1 MADSEP
7 PAKKARLDVAADA
20 PGSASL
26 DDAPG
31 SPVDDLDD
39 DFYENSAAD
48 NAQSAVSL
56 QDAPL
61 KGGLDSMGDAP
72 PAEPVSAA
80 GAQIPGLGLWG
91 EPSAQQQQQQALAHK
106 EGGSE
111 DGELSDEENFYAE
124 VNPDAP
130 VAHQQP
136 LVGDAPQPESK
147 LSQSGLLSL
156 FSQSVDGAEA
166 SAAAALIPDGEVPKS
181 LKRKATSPPVE
192 ALDGDDAS
200 LVDAIT
206 AAIANDYT
214 TDAQPGD
221 DGKTEFLEAAAA
233 NKDNKEAE
241 WELDSQ
247 ASSSSSSSSDD
258 SSSDEDG
265 EASDDGELL
274 SPAEMA
280 KRLLEADPDDD
291 DPSASK
297 TTKVRTQNEVDEAY
311 VKPDIT
317 MKDDTKITQLGTVES
332 IVDNVV
338 VIKANV
344 SGDYHV
350 LESGSALC
358 LENRTVIGQVSETIG
373 RVQDP
378 RYSVGFADAAEIEAL
393 NITKDTHIYYIDEHS
408 SFVHTE
414 PLRAQKHTD
423 ASGQYDEEAKM
434 QEFSDDEQEAEHKR
448 NLKQQKKA
456 RAQGADEVPFN
467 PPTGPSAYV
476 SPALSSF
483 PTNLTSYRERSPPN
497 PSAYTGGG
505 LKYSD
510 DEDEDLGMYK
520 PLARPDRFEDIVGA
534 GAPLEDRSHV
544 RRGMMRGGRG
554 GWMDRGGRGFRG
566 RGGGGRGDRGGMGGG
581 HRGDRG
587 DRGGMGGQRGGDRG
601 DRGGMARGG
610 GRGDRGDRG
619 GRPFG
624 GSPERPTRQESQPR
638 RTPLPPQQEIRP
650 NFRAQFS
657 PAGSPPQQ
665 DMGPSPRGGKKRNKK
680 RNRRERERERREQE
694 RQREQ
699 ERERSTQPPAT
710 TNATAYAS
718 NQAQSN
724 SGWNSAP
731 APTPPSSYA
740 QPPAPPPAQAPS
752 NYYVNPGLFPQQT
765 AVAAPPAPPAPAA
778 QPAQPQANQAQ
789 AWAQWLQIAAYMQQA
804 QAQGPQQAQAPPPP
818 PPQPHAQAQT
828 YQQYAQ
834 PQLQQHHHQQHQ
846 PHQPQHQQQ
855 QHQPQAQYGYGYQ
868 QYQQPAQPPQP
879 QPTPSA
885 DPRLQHH
892 TQQQQ
897 QQQQQPAQATPSIQ
911 DILRALGQ
919 SSGR

>member
-1 MADSEP
+1 MADFAP
-7 PAKKARLDVAADA
+7 PAKKARLDVDADA
-20 PGSASL
+20 PGSANL

-48 NAQSAVSL
+48 NAQSAVPL

-61 KGGLDSMGDAP
+61 KGGLDSLGDAP
-72 PAEPVSAA
+72 PTEPVSAA
-80 GAQIPGLGLWG
+80 GAQIPGFGLWG
-91 EPSAQQQQQQALAHK
+91 EPAAQQQQQQPPTQK
-106 EGGSE
+106 DGGSE
-111 DGELSDEENFYAE
+111 DGELSDEENFYSE

-130 VAHQQP
+130 VAQQQP
-136 LVGDAPQPESK
+136 PVGDAPQLESK
-147 LSQSGLLSL
+147 LSQPGLLSL
-156 FSQSVDGAEA
+156 FSQPVDGAEA
-166 SAAAALIPDGEVPKS
+166 SAAAAPIPDGEVPKT
-181 LKRKATSPPVE
+181 LKRKASSPPVE
-192 ALDGDDAS
+192 APDDDDAH

-206 AAIANDYT
+206 AAIANEDT
-214 TDAQPGD
+214 ADAQLKD
-221 DGKTEFLEAAAA
+221 DGKAEFLEAAAA
-233 NKDNKEAE
+233 NKDNKDAE

-247 ASSSSSSSSDD
+247 ASSSSSSGSSSDD

-280 KRLLEADPDDD
+280 KRLMEADPDED

-317 MKDDTKITQLGTVES
+317 IKDDTKITLVGSVES

-338 VIKANV
+338 VIKANT
-344 SGDYHV
+344 SGDYYV
-350 LESGSALC
+350 LETGSALC
-358 LENRTVIGQVSETIG
+358 LANRTVIGQVSETIG

-378 RYSVGFADAAEIEAL
+378 RYSVGFADAAEIETL
-393 NITKDTHIYYIDEHS
+393 NIAKDTPIYYVDEHS
-408 SFVHTE
+408 SFVYTE

-423 ASGQYDEEAKM
+423 ASGQYDEEAKV

-456 RAQGADEVPFN
+456 RTQGAEEAPFN
-467 PPTGPSAYV
+467 PPTGPSA
-476 SPALSSF
+476 F
-483 PTNLTSYRERSPPN
+483 RERSPPN

-554 GWMDRGGRGFRG
+554 GWMDRGRGFRG
-566 RGGGGRGDRGGMGGG
+566 RGGGGRGDRGGMGG

-601 DRGGMARGG
+601 DRGGMGRGG
-610 GRGDRGDRG
+610 GRGDRADRG
-619 GRPFG
+619 GRSFG
-624 GSPERPTRQESQPR
+624 GSPERPTRQEEQPR
-638 RTPLPPQQEIRP
+638 RTPLPPQHDVRP

-665 DMGPSPRGGKKRNKK
+665 DVGPSPRGGKKRNKK
-680 RNRRERERERREQE
+680 RNRRERERERREQD
-694 RQREQ
+694 RLREQ
-699 ERERSTQPPAT
+699 ERERSSQPPAT
-710 TNATAYAS
+710 ANATAYAS

-731 APTPPSSYA
+731 APVPAPAPPSSYA
-740 QPPAPPPAQAPS
+740 QPPAPPPAQAPA
-752 NYYVNPGLFPQQT
+752 NYYVNPGVFPQQT
-765 AVAAPPAPPAPAA
+765 GTVPPPAAA
-778 QPAQPQANQAQ
+778 AQPQANQAQ

-804 QAQGPQQAQAPPPP
+804 QAQGGQPQAPPPP
-818 PPQPHAQAQT
+818 PPQPQAPAPAPAYT
-828 YQQYAQ
+828 QYAQ
-834 PQLQQHHHQQHQ
+834 PHHQHA
-846 PHQPQHQQQ
+846 QPQQAQQA
-855 QHQPQAQYGYGYQ
+855 QAQYGYGYQ
-868 QYQQPAQPPQP
+868 QYQQPPQPPQP
-879 QPTPSA
+879 QPTPPA

-892 TQQQQ
+892 NPQQQAA
-897 QQQQQPAQATPSIQ
+897 QPTPSIQ

>member
-1 MADSEP
+1 MADFEP
-7 PAKKARLDVAADA
+7 PAKKARLDLDA
-20 PGSASL
+20 PGNGSL

-39 DFYENSAAD
+39 DFYETSAAD
-48 NAQSAVSL
+48 NAHSAEPI

-61 KGGLDSMGDAP
+61 KGGLDSKGDAP
-72 PAEPVSAA
+72 PTEPVSAA

-91 EPSAQQQQQQALAHK
+91 EPSVQQQPPVPN

-111 DGELSDEENFYAE
+111 DGEVSDEENFYAE
-124 VNPDAP
+124 VNPDAA
-130 VAHQQP
+130 VAQQQQA
-136 LVGDAPQPESK
+136 VGDAPQLESK
-147 LSQSGLLSL
+147 LSQPGQLSL

-166 SAAAALIPDGEVPKS
+166 SAAAALIADGEVPKS
-181 LKRKATSPPVE
+181 LKRKASSPPVE
-192 ALDGDDAS
+192 AHDDDDAH

-206 AAIANDYT
+206 AAITKDDT
-214 TDAQPGD
+214 PPAQQED
-221 DGKTEFLEAAAA
+221 DGKAEFLEAAAA
-233 NKDNKEAE
+233 NKDVKDAE

-247 ASSSSSSSSDD
+247 ASSSSSSGSSSD

-280 KRLLEADPDDD
+280 KRLLEADPDED

-297 TTKVRTQNEVDEAY
+297 TAKVRTQNEVDEAY

-317 MKDDTKITQLGTVES
+317 MTDDTKITELGTVES
-332 IVDNVV
+332 VVDNVV
-338 VIKANV
+338 VVKANI

-350 LESGSALC
+350 LEAGSALC
-358 LENRTVIGQVSETIG
+358 LGNRTVIGQVSETIG

-378 RYSVGFADAAEIEAL
+378 RYSVGFADPAEIAAL
-393 NITKDTHIYYIDEHS
+393 DITKDTSIYYVDEHS
-408 SFVHTE
+408 SFVFTE

-456 RAQGADEVPFN
+456 RAQGADEAPFN

-476 SPALSSF
+476 NPTLLSH
-483 PTNLTSYRERSPPN
+483 PTDLNSYRERSPPN

-510 DEDEDLGMYK
+510 DEDEDFGMYK

-554 GWMDRGGRGFRG
+554 GWTDRGRGFRG

-581 HRGDRG
+581 HPGDRG
-587 DRGGMGGQRGGDRG
+587 GRGGMGGQRGDRA
-601 DRGGMARGG
+601 DRGGMGRGG

-619 GRPFG
+619 GRFG
-624 GSPERPTRQESQPR
+624 GSPERPTRQEEHPR
-638 RTPLPPQQEIRP
+638 RTPLPPQQDIRP

-657 PAGSPPQQ
+657 PAGSPPRQ

-699 ERERSTQPPAT
+699 ERDRERDRDRERSSQPPPAA
-710 TNATAYAS
+710 NATAYAN
-718 NQAQSN
+718 NQAQSGG
-724 SGWNSAP
+724 GWNSTPAP
-731 APTPPSSYA
+731 APASSYA
-740 QPPAPPPAQAPS
+740 QPPAPPPAPTPS
-752 NYYVNPGLFPQQT
+752 NYYVNPGLFPTQ
-765 AVAAPPAPPAPAA
+765 AVAAAAPPP
-778 QPAQPQANQAQ
+778 PAQPQPNSAQ

-804 QAQGPQQAQAPPPP
+804 QQGQQPQAAPPP
-818 PPQPHAQAQT
+818 PPQPPAQPQA
-828 YQQYAQ
+828 YQQYTQPPQQ
-834 PQLQQHHHQQHQ
+834 PQ
-846 PHQPQHQQQ
+846 
-855 QHQPQAQYGYGYQ
+855 QPQAQYSYGYQ
-868 QYQQPAQPPQP
+868 QYQQQPPPQP
-879 QPTPSA
+879 QPTPPA

-892 TQQQQ
+892 SQQ